1 MLEDNVQLLKEKMFQ
16 SLTGD
21 GGLQDLINT
30 AAKVI
35 DNPIGLGL
43 INDSTRYVSW
53 GMPKDSINPGTGLL
67 EKVNIT
73 DLFRPSI
80 QSHEDYKPI
89 HTISDIDIYEHIFA
103 PLQVN
108 GFISGAFSIVL
119 SNRPYK
125 HEDIKMAEVIQQVF
139 ELALRTD
146 MGESHPKKKEGT
158 SNLLQS
164 LIKGER
170 IFMSHYALW
179 KELGLEEGQPL
190 QMIAVANINSKVI
203 IPPLPIIEKI
213 QRVLKNSSFI
223 IKDGLIIFLCNY
235 NVKDNREEVSNV
247 LSKYELM
254 AGASYPFHKLEEM
267 KERYQQAVE
276 VMEIERN
283 KDDSNIYFYDE
294 KVFDIIAKTKDL
306 CSQNNLI
313 NFCHPALWKIH
324 NYDDKNNTA
333 LLETLEVYL
342 SCERNLESTS
352 KILQVHRNTVLQR
365 LNKITELTNS
375 YSFSADSLYNMY
387 ISIMLI
393 RKNLCKHSNTRTAN
407 HK

>member
-1 MLEDNVQLLKEKMFQ
+1 
-16 SLTGD
+16 
-21 GGLQDLINT
+21 
-30 AAKVI
+30 
-35 DNPIGLGL
+35 
-43 INDSTRYVSW
+43 
-53 GMPKDSINPGTGLL
+53 
-67 EKVNIT
+67 
-73 DLFRPSI
+73 
-80 QSHEDYKPI
+80 
-89 HTISDIDIYEHIFA
+89 
-103 PLQVN
+103 
-108 GFISGAFSIVL
+108 
-119 SNRPYK
+119 
-125 HEDIKMAEVIQQVF
+125 
-139 ELALRTD
+139 
-146 MGESHPKKKEGT
+146 
-158 SNLLQS
+158 
-164 LIKGER
+164 
-170 IFMSHYALW
+170 MS
-179 KELGLEEGQPL
+179 
-190 QMIAVANINSKVI
+190 
-203 IPPLPIIEKI
+203 
-213 QRVLKNSSFI
+213 
-223 IKDGLIIFLCNY
+223 IFLCNY